1 MRLKDEPKRLLIQN
15 SAWRRWILG
24 ALFVAAAGLLALVAT
39 HPGRNGTFRG
49 WAIQVSL
56 GVFGVAAAAA
66 GIWVCWRAA
75 VFTLV
80 LDRTRDTVTL
90 TRRDLFRR
98 TVEQYSA
105 KAILE
110 VRVTKEREGKAD
122 PVYRVELVL
131 DTGSVVPLS
140 PCDAHDREGC
150 MRAADRLW
158 AALGLPRT

>member
-1 MRLKDEPKRLLIQN
+1 V
-15 SAWRRWILG
+15 ALG
-24 ALFVAAAGLLALVAT
+24 VFFVAAAACLSLAAVHL
-39 HPGRNGTFRG
+39 GSNGTFRG
-49 WAIQVSL
+49 WWVQVGL
-56 GVFGVAAAAA
+56 GMFGALAAAA
-66 GIWVCWRAA
+66 GVWVCCCAA
-75 VFTLV
+75 GFTLV
-80 LDRTRDTVTL
+80 LDRPRDTVTL
-90 TRRDLFRR
+90 RRRHFFRS
-98 TVEQYSA
+98 TVEQYPA